1 MFDGLSQRLES
12 TLRRLRGQGK
22 IRESNIQ
29 EALAEVRTA
38 LLEADVNLDVVKG
51 FVDAVKDKAM
61 GGEVLESLTPGQQF
75 IKTVHRELIALLGG
89 EFTDIDLAARPP
101 VPLMLVGLQGA
112 GKTTTAGKLARY
124 LKAQGREPM
133 LVSTDVRRPAAM
145 LQLERLG
152 ERIGVKVFKPKDPTD
167 PVAIA
172 RAALKEAE
180 VGIED
185 VLILDTAGRLHIDD
199 ELMHELD
206 RLKSAILPQEI
217 LLVADAMTGQDAVQV
232 ARSFNER
239 LDLDGVILT
248 KLDGDARGGA
258 ALSIKS
264 VTGKPIKLVG
274 MGENME
280 ALEPFH
286 PDRMA
291 SRILGMGDILSFIE
305 KAERVVDEKT
315 AVELERKIQ
324 KNTFTIEDFRDQLV
338 ALKQMGSIDQL
349 AGMIPGLNR
358 LTAGK
363 DLSGANRELSKIEAI
378 INSMT
383 KQERVRPGLLNA
395 SRRRR
400 IAVGSGTGVADV
412 NRFLKQYD
420 QMTKLMKRMAS
431 PGGRIFQGMRLGARP
446 H

>member
-29 EALAEVRTA
+29 EALDEVRTA
-38 LLEADVNLDVVKG
+38 LLEADVNLDVVKN
-51 FVDAVKDKAM
+51 FVDAVKTKAM
-61 GGEVLESLTPGQQF
+61 GGEVLASLTPGQQF

-124 LKAQGREPM
+124 LKSQGREPM

-152 ERIGVKVFKPKDPTD
+152 ERIGVKVFKPRDPTD

-172 RAALKEAE
+172 REALKQAE
-180 VGIED
+180 IGIED
-185 VLILDTAGRLHIDD
+185 VLILDTAGRLHVDD
-199 ELMHELD
+199 ELMHELE
-206 RLKSAILPQEI
+206 RLKAAILPQEI

-232 ARSFNER
+232 ARVFNDR
-239 LDLDGVILT
+239 LDLDGVIMT

-383 KQERVRPGLLNA
+383 KQERARPGLLNA

-400 IAVGSGTGVADV
+400 IAIGSGNGVADV